1 MLIKTRRQFLK
12 VTARSMAGVSAASA
26 LGRLGTMSAYA
37 QAPGDY
43 KALVCVFLFGG
54 NDWNN
59 TVVPIST
66 VKNSWLDYS
75 NVRKQVAIAEASLL
89 PITAGAE
96 TYGLHPALGEVQS
109 LFNLGKV
116 AVVGGVGTLAEPLT
130 KTEYQNKTKKAPDNL
145 FSHSDQQSQ
154 WQTLSMLSAG
164 TSGWG
169 GRVADWVD
177 SRNYNVPPSGSAT
190 PFPTAISVAGNNSF
204 STGAASSPAMVTTAG
219 ATKLSNWPSTPN
231 ARTSAFQN
239 LLSFDNGV
247 KLVQSSNGILQAG
260 IADGTILDAALLSS
274 SFNPTFPNTTLASQ
288 LKMVARIINVHGA
301 LGANRQIFFVSMGG
315 YDNHEN
321 LLNIQNTNLGQLS
334 DALGAFYD
342 AVQSVSLENNV
353 TLFMESD
360 FSRTCQPNANNGS
373 DHAWASH
380 PLAMGGAVTGGV
392 YGTFPDLDLNGP
404 DDVTGRGVYLPTTAL
419 DQYGATLARWFGVPD
434 QDLNAVFPNLV
445 NFQQKYLGFMG

>member
-1 MLIKTRRQFLK
+1 MLIKTRRQFLS
-12 VTARSMAGVSAASA
+12 VTARTMAGVGAATA

-37 QAPGDY
+37 QSPGDY

-59 TVVPIST
+59 TVVPLST
-66 VKNSWLDYS
+66 AKNSWLDYS
-75 NVRKQVAIAEASLL
+75 NVRKQVAIAEATLL
-89 PITAGAE
+89 PINAGAE

-109 LFNLGKV
+109 LYNLGKV
-116 AVVGGVGTLAEPLT
+116 AVVGGVGTLAEPMT
-130 KTEYQNKTKKAPDNL
+130 KTEYQNKTKKVPDNL
-145 FSHSDQQSQ
+145 FSHSDQQAQ
-154 WQTLSMLSAG
+154 WQTLSMLGAG

-169 GRVADWVD
+169 GRVADWID
-177 SRNYNVPPSGSAT
+177 SHNYNTPPSGSAT

-204 STGAASSPAMVTTAG
+204 SAGITSSPAMVTTAG
-219 ATKLSNWPSTPN
+219 ASKLSNFPATPN
-231 ARTSAFQN
+231 ARTMAFQN

-247 KLVQSSNGILQAG
+247 KLVQSSNEILQAG
-260 IADGTILDAALLSS
+260 INDGKILDAALLSS
-274 SFNPTFPNTTLASQ
+274 SFNPTFPNTTIANQ
-288 LKMVARIINVHGA
+288 LKMVARIMNAHSA

-315 YDNHEN
+315 YDNHET
-321 LLNIQNTNLGQLS
+321 LINIQNTNLSQLS

-342 AVQSVSLENNV
+342 AVQSVSMENRM

-380 PLAMGGAVTGGV
+380 PIALGGAVTGGV
-392 YGTFPDLDLNGP
+392 YGTFPTLALNGP
-404 DDVTGRGVYLPTTAL
+404 DDVTGRGVYLPTTGL

-434 QDLNAVFPNLV
+434 ADLNAVFPNLI
-445 NFQQKYLGFMG
+445 NFPQKYLAFLG